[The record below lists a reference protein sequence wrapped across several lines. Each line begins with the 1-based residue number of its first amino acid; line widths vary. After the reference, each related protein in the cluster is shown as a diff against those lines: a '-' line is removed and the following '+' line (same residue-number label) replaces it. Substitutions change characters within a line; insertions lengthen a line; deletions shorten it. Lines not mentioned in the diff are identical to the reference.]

1 MRWRLLL
8 LPLLAATLQ
17 AGPASAQRSDETATV
32 IYHMRE
38 GDSLYDLAQRH
49 FRRIED
55 YVVVQRLNRIRNPR
69 RIAIGRTVRIPK
81 HLLRHEPVAARII
94 SFRGNVQLRREGRL
108 LAVSPGMAVR
118 EGDELATGANSFVSM
133 GLPDRSA
140 VALPSQ
146 SRVTVR
152 RLRKMSLTG
161 AVERL
166 FSIEQG
172 RAKAVVSPLG
182 EEDEFHI
189 STPISVSAVRGTEF
203 RVRYDA
209 AAERAA
215 TETLS
220 GEVTMSSAGETSR
233 DLPAG
238 FGAVAAGAELSAPV
252 SLLPAPR
259 LVSPGEIQNERELAF
274 ALEPL
279 AGAEA
284 YRVQIAQD
292 AGFLDVVAEAMTQ
305 TTEVRL
311 PPIEDGTWFVRVAAI
326 DGRGLE
332 GMYETYGFQ
341 RRLNDI
347 SGTVAESRAG
357 GYRQYLF
364 RWRVM
369 GDGERQYRFQL
380 SRQEDGGD
388 PIMDE
393 VGLTEQHLVVTDLP
407 PGTYYWRVMA
417 LQFADGE
424 VHENWSPT
432 ERLTI
437 SADQ

>member
-8 LPLLAATLQ
+8 LLLVATLQ
-17 AGPASAQRSDETATV
+17 SLPASAQQSEEAEV
-32 IYHMRE
+32 VLYHMRE
-38 GDSLYDLAQRH
+38 GDSLYDLAERH

-55 YVVVQRLNRIRNPR
+55 YAVVQRLNRIRNPR

-94 SFRGNVQLRREGRL
+94 SFRGNVQLRRDGRL
-108 LAVSPGMAVR
+108 LAAAPGMAVR

-152 RLRKMSLTG
+152 RLRKISLTG

-166 FSIEQG
+166 FSVEQG
-172 RAKAVVSPLG
+172 RAKAIVSPLG
-182 EEDEFHI
+182 EADEFRI

-209 AAERAA
+209 AGKRAA

-220 GEVTMSSAGETSR
+220 GEVTMSGAGETSR

-252 SLLPAPR
+252 SLLPPPR
-259 LVSPGEIQNERELAF
+259 LASPGEIQDDRELAF

-284 YRVQIAQD
+284 YHVQVAQD
-292 AGFLDVVAEAMTQ
+292 AGFLDVVAEATSQ
-305 TTEVRL
+305 ATEVRL

-326 DGRGLE
+326 DGQGLE

-347 SGTVAESRAG
+347 SGTVAESRAA

-369 GDGERQYRFQL
+369 GEGERQYRFQL
-380 SRQEDGGD
+380 SRQEDGTD
-388 PIMDE
+388 PIVDE
-393 VGLTEQHLVVTDLP
+393 VGLTEQHFVVTDLP

-417 LQFADGE
+417 LQFVGGE
-424 VHENWSPT
+424 VHENWSPL

>member
-17 AGPASAQRSDETATV
+17 PVSAGAQQSEGAEV
-32 IYHMRE
+32 VLYPMRE
-38 GDSLYDLAQRH
+38 GDSLYELAQQH

-55 YVVVQRLNRIRNPR
+55 YAIVQRLNRIGNPR
-69 RIAIGRTVRIPK
+69 RIAIGRSIRIPK
-81 HLLRHEPVAARII
+81 HLLRYEPVTAHII
-94 SFRGNVQLRREGRL
+94 SFRGAVQLRRDGRL
-108 LAVSPGMAVR
+108 LTVSPGMAVH
-118 EGDELATGANSFVSM
+118 EGDELATAANSFVSM
-133 GLPDRSA
+133 GLPDQSA

-152 RLRKMSLTG
+152 RLRKLSLTG

-166 FSIEQG
+166 FAVEQG
-172 RAKAVVSPLG
+172 RAKAIVSPLN
-182 EEDEFHI
+182 EADEFRI

-203 RVRYDA
+203 RIRYDA
-209 AAERAA
+209 AGKQAA

-220 GEVTMSSAGETSR
+220 GEVTMASSGEVSR

-238 FGAVAAGAELSAPV
+238 FGAVAAGTELSAPV
-252 SLLPAPR
+252 ALLPPPR
-259 LVSPGEIQNERELAF
+259 LTNPGETQDQRELAF
-274 ALEPL
+274 ELEPL
-279 AGAEA
+279 PGAKA
-284 YRVQIAQD
+284 YHVQIAQD
-292 AGFLDVVAEAMTQ
+292 AGFLDVATEATVQ

-311 PPIEDGTWFVRVAAI
+311 PPIEDGTWFVRVAAV
-326 DGRGLE
+326 DGHGLE

-347 SGTVAESRAG
+347 SGTATETRTG
-357 GYRQYLF
+357 DYRQYLF

-369 GDGERQYRFQL
+369 GDGERQFRFQL
-380 SRQEDGGD
+380 SRQEDGSD
-388 PIMDE
+388 PVVDE
-393 VGLTEQHLVVTDLP
+393 VGLTEQSFAVTDLP

-417 LQFADGE
+417 LQFEDGE

-437 SADQ
+437 SPDQ

>member
-1 MRWRLLL
+1 MRWRFLL
-8 LPLLAATLQ
+8 LPLLAAMLQ
-17 AGPASAQRSDETATV
+17 AVPAFAQQPEEV
-32 IYHMRE
+32 EVVLYHMRE
-38 GDSLYDLAQRH
+38 GDSLYALAERH

-55 YVVVQRLNRIRNPR
+55 YTVVQRMNRIRNPR

-94 SFRGNVQLRREGRL
+94 SFRGNVQLRRAGRL
-108 LAVSPGMAVR
+108 MAVAPGMAVR

-146 SRVTVR
+146 SKVTVR

-166 FSIEQG
+166 FSVEQG

-182 EEDEFHI
+182 EADEFRI

-220 GEVTMSSAGETSR
+220 GEVTMSGAGETSR

-252 SLLPAPR
+252 SLLPPPR
-259 LVSPGEIQNERELAF
+259 LAFPGEIQDDRELVF
-274 ALEPL
+274 ELEPL

-284 YRVQIAQD
+284 YHVQVAQD
-292 AGFLDVVAEAMTQ
+292 AGFLDVVAEATSQ
-305 TTEVRL
+305 ATEVRL
-311 PPIEDGTWFVRVAAI
+311 PPVDDGTWFVRVAAI

-347 SGTVAESRAG
+347 SGTVAESQAA

-369 GDGERQYRFQL
+369 GEGERQYRFQL
-380 SRQEDGGD
+380 SRKEDGTD
-388 PIMDE
+388 PIVDE
-393 VGLTEQHLVVTDLP
+393 VGLTEQQFVVTDLLP
-407 PGTYYWRVMA
+407 ATYYWRVMA
-417 LQFADGE
+417 LQFLDGE